1 MKSTILEQIF
11 HTIARCPQCSSEVRF
26 SYHLKNKKGLCYI
39 LEFNCSSCNWKENFF
54 SSPLSEKVKGSPGK
68 QSFDV
73 NLRMALAIREIGKGH
88 NVLSTFSTF
97 MNMPLPM
104 KKNNFQEINES
115 LLKAYTI
122 VAEESILEA
131 GKEL

>member
-1 MKSTILEQIF
+1 
-11 HTIARCPQCSSEVRF
+11 
-26 SYHLKNKKGLCYI
+26 
-39 LEFNCSSCNWKENFF
+39 
-54 SSPLSEKVKGSPGK
+54 
-68 QSFDV
+68 
-73 NLRMALAIREIGKGH
+73 
-88 NVLSTFSTF
+88 
-97 MNMPLPM
+97 M